1 MSNWTIC
8 YPSNPLREGA
18 INMFWLMSANI
29 VPHESVNCKVQVH
42 YQNEVLAT
50 EFVNITQPEYT
61 EWGNDDDW
69 LYQKIAKKLA
79 LGGLTKPNT
88 SATTTNE

>member
-1 MSNWTIC
+1 
-8 YPSNPLREGA
+8 
-18 INMFWLMSANI
+18 MFWLMSANI